1 MISSS
6 LLASLKVQLKPLC
19 KDDLSSAALW
29 NSSGLNG
36 RETQLCCS
44 PRRTQTQLTTTHIS
58 RAQLHP
64 TQHIHTLSHSSL
76 WLRHFLRQQPAAPLI
91 KCDLWGVIESMREDV
106 WSDSL
111 SPERKSLKCTT
122 WERLKERE
130 ATSGLSLRLHVGVYE
145 IRSVNFSLLL
155 QAP

>member
-64 TQHIHTLSHSSL
+64 AQHIHTLPFIPLTPTFPPTAARSAVNQVWSL
-76 WLRHFLRQQPAAPLI
+76 GCDREYEGRCLIRLSQPRAQKPEMYHVREIKRERGYTRTVSPAARGR
-91 KCDLWGVIESMREDV
+91 LW
-106 WSDSL
+106 DS
-111 SPERKSLKCTT
+111 ER
-122 WERLKERE
+122 
-130 ATSGLSLRLHVGVYE
+130 
-145 IRSVNFSLLL
+145 
-155 QAP
+155 